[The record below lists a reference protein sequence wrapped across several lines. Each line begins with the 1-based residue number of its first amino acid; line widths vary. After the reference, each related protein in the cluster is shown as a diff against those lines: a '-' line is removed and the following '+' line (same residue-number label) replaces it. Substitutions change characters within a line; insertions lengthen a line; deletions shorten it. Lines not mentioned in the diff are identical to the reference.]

1 MPKKQ
6 IDYSQMIFYKIYC
19 KDTNVTDLYV
29 GRTTDFIRRK
39 YAHKRDCKCVKKS
52 KNINCHLY
60 NFINENG
67 GWDNWIIEII
77 EQIPCE
83 DVLEADS
90 KEQYFINTLEATLNT
105 HIKFDDTSYKKEWY
119 FKNKERIRKQQEQAR
134 KTRIETKKQELYLSH
149 IQN

>member
-1 MPKKQ
+1 
-6 IDYSQMIFYKIYC
+6 MIFYKIYC
-19 KDTNVTDLYV
+19 KDINVTDLYV

-39 YAHKRDCKCVKKS
+39 YAHKRDCKCVKES
-52 KNINCHLY
+52 TNINCHLY

-83 DVLEADS
+83 NVLEADS

-134 KTRIETKKQELYLSH
+134 KTRIETIKQKKQELYLSH